1 MEQDGMTLI
10 IRVDRE
16 IDHFVADRIRQEFEK
31 KFMRGSVKNVIF
43 DMSGVEFMDS
53 SGIGMIIGRYT
64 KVKCVG
70 GRVFLCAVPEKI
82 DLLLKMAG
90 VYTVVDRY
98 DTVKQAL
105 DIIKNK
111 HDHNEWE
118 VY

>member
-1 MEQDGMTLI
+1 M
-10 IRVDRE
+10 
-16 IDHFVADRIRQEFEK
+16 
-31 KFMRGSVKNVIF
+31 
-43 DMSGVEFMDS
+43 
-53 SGIGMIIGRYT
+53 
-64 KVKCVG
+64 
-70 GRVFLCAVPEKI
+70 CAVPEKI
-82 DLLLKMAG
+82 DMLLKMAG

>member
-1 MEQDGMTLI
+1 M
-10 IRVDRE
+10 
-16 IDHFVADRIRQEFEK
+16 
-31 KFMRGSVKNVIF
+31 
-43 DMSGVEFMDS
+43 
-53 SGIGMIIGRYT
+53 
-64 KVKCVG
+64 
-70 GRVFLCAVPEKI
+70 FLCAVPEKI
-82 DLLLKMAG
+82 DMLLKMAG

>member
-82 DLLLKMAG
+82 DMLLHFFKIISAFYH
-90 VYTVVDRY
+90 VYEIFR
-98 DTVKQAL
+98 
-105 DIIKNK
+105 IKRK
-111 HDHNEWE
+111 S
-118 VY
+118 YKIY